1 MRHQNVFVFVIET
14 TPGTDATPNLT
25 GFEDADINAHSR
37 TIADVIAVLKWVG
50 DQYPHLGAF
59 LGA

>member
-1 MRHQNVFVFVIET
+1 MRHQNVFVFDIET

-37 TIADVIAVLKWVG
+37 TISDVIAMLK
-50 DQYPHLGAF
+50 
-59 LGA
+59 